1 MVEPS
6 AVANDVSL
14 WEWSGSAFDEGEEA
28 ANWFSDFLGKPSRL
42 VRFNEASECR
52 HVKSNYARSYTV
64 KFNDMYPFL
73 LLSQGSLDALNNRL
87 PEPVPV
93 NRFRPNILVEGCEP
107 FSEDLWN
114 EIKISD
120 FTFRGGELCYRCKVP
135 RVNQE
140 TAEQGPEPTETLM
153 NFRSDKILRP
163 NDEKHQ
169 GKVYMGQFL
178 VCTNY
183 VPETGKTI
191 KVGDP
196 VLVLK
201 AFSSYAECLI

>member
-1 MVEPS
+1 MAEGAGGEAARVKSIFIYPVKSCRGISVSQAPLTATGFRWDRLWLTVNSKGRMYTQRVEPKLALVEVELPDEAFSPGWEPNKRSFLVIKAPGMTVLKIPMVEPS

-93 NRFRPNILVEGCEP
+93 NRFRP
-107 FSEDLWN
+107 
-114 EIKISD
+114 K
-120 FTFRGGELCYRCKVP
+120 
-135 RVNQE
+135 
-140 TAEQGPEPTETLM
+140 
-153 NFRSDKILRP
+153 
-163 NDEKHQ
+163 
-169 GKVYMGQFL
+169 
-178 VCTNY
+178 
-183 VPETGKTI
+183 
-191 KVGDP
+191 
-196 VLVLK
+196 
-201 AFSSYAECLI
+201 